1 MAEPTTPR
9 SLKGTAALNLLVD
22 SEVETSCSAVAE
34 LNGRIVYDDNNV
46 FRRLRIDDVDN
57 DFVAACVESFKQDNE
72 AHINLLADLAQQAS
86 KKTNEDLEQE
96 EIADKA
102 GDADREE
109 RSGNHGSAEEKKM
122 YNPLVRDIVQQLV
135 FFLPFLTLT
144 SQVHLCD
151 YITSFR
157 GGTPLRNFQKTKG
170 MLKPDE
176 PHTLGFTSRSPDL
189 IITKLGSDASR
200 SKLWRDRDAF
210 LEVKP
215 SKHQRPKKGTI
226 AQVVA
231 QSADYARLFM
241 AARPFMLFC
250 VGILVFGTEFCV
262 GIFDRDGI
270 TFSPIY
276 DMFENTAYFVRLVR
290 SVSHHLTITELGS
303 DPTVLVL
310 DDSETRRLT
319 GEQTYPSAVVS
330 GIGNDPRKWC
340 TIGPPISSS
349 LSFLGRGTN
358 VWRVRQCILDTR
370 SGQQFLQGNEMIMK
384 TAWRSS
390 SRLPESDIYRSILVP
405 LKGLAKFECGDDVY
419 FNGYPITVQN
429 LRSSPVVHPLPE
441 NDNSPIIP
449 VLHRLILGTIG
460 RPMWQ
465 YTSDHDLLTGFR
477 DALIGG

>member
-1 MAEPTTPR
+1 
-9 SLKGTAALNLLVD
+9 
-22 SEVETSCSAVAE
+22 
-34 LNGRIVYDDNNV
+34 
-46 FRRLRIDDVDN
+46 
-57 DFVAACVESFKQDNE
+57 
-72 AHINLLADLAQQAS
+72 
-86 KKTNEDLEQE
+86 
-96 EIADKA
+96 
-102 GDADREE
+102 
-109 RSGNHGSAEEKKM
+109 
-122 YNPLVRDIVQQLV
+122 
-135 FFLPFLTLT
+135 
-144 SQVHLCD
+144 
-151 YITSFR
+151 
-157 GGTPLRNFQKTKG
+157 

-176 PHTLGFTSRSPDL
+176 PHTMGFTSCSPDL

-215 SKHQRPKKGTI
+215 SKHQRPKEGTI

-241 AARPFMLFC
+241 SARPFMLFC

-276 DMFENTAYFVRLVR
+276 DMFENTAYFIRLVR

-310 DDSETRRLT
+310 DNSETQRLT
-319 GEQTYPSAVVS
+319 GAQMYPSAVVS
-330 GIGNDPRKWC
+330 GIGNDPRKLEWC
-340 TIGPPISSS
+340 TIGPPIWSS